1 MAISRCNS
9 CGTLTEHERDMVGMQ
24 VDCARCETTSP
35 IYDTVYFLSKLFD
48 QYFAQRNE
56 LKTLRA
62 ATPAATP
69 QITEVADSAFNIH
82 NSDLLSSE
90 TQHKPII
97 DWLRSKNITAT
108 INMDAVDTTGF
119 FDEAAVAIGNDFEL
133 LGEICE
139 RIRFAQLK
147 EYTSTLLHLDKKTA
161 EDAKALESFARK
173 LHEYSL
179 LARCIANKEDK
190 NIRLVL
196 QNAPSVRR
204 FFSGE
209 WLEWY
214 ALMVG
219 LRISQERKVEFSCA
233 RNLVLEL
240 QPGEKR
246 EMDVFFL
253 FNKNR
258 PLYIECKT
266 GEFRQDLDKYI
277 SLRKRLNIESK
288 YFILCIADIDMEQ
301 AKGLSAMHGMT
312 FVNAQNLGQHF
323 STLI

>member
-9 CGTLTEHERDMVGMQ
+9 CGTLTEHEREMVGTQMSC
-24 VDCARCETTSP
+24 VRCETSSP

-48 QYFAQRNE
+48 HYFSQRNE

-62 ATPAATP
+62 AAPAATP
-69 QITEVADSAFNIH
+69 QHTEVADTPFNIH

-90 TQHKPII
+90 AQHKPII
-97 DWLRSKNITAT
+97 DWLRSKSISAT

-119 FDEAAVAIGNDFEL
+119 FDEAAVAIGNDFDL

-161 EDAKALESFARK
+161 GDAKELESFARK
-173 LHEYSL
+173 LHDYSL
-179 LARCIANKEDK
+179 LGRCIVNREEKS
-190 NIRLVL
+190 IRLVL

-204 FFSGE
+204 FFCGE

-214 ALMVG
+214 ALMVC
-219 LRISQERKVEFSCA
+219 LRICQERKVEFSCA
-233 RNLVLEL
+233 RNLVIEL
-240 QPGEKR
+240 QPGERR

-253 FNKNR
+253 LNKTR

-312 FVNAQNLGQHF
+312 FVNVQNLGQHF
-323 STLI
+323 LTLI

>member
-9 CGTLTEHERDMVGMQ
+9 CGTLTEHEREMVGTQMS
-24 VDCARCETTSP
+24 CARCETSSP

-48 QYFAQRNE
+48 QYFTQRNE

-62 ATPAATP
+62 ATPTATP
-69 QITEVADSAFNIH
+69 QPAEVADSPFNIH

-90 TQHKPII
+90 AQHKPII
-97 DWLRSKNITAT
+97 DWLRTKSVTASVNI
-108 INMDAVDTTGF
+108 DAVNTTGF
-119 FDEAAVAIGNDFEL
+119 FDEAAVAIGNDFDL
-133 LGEICE
+133 LGEFCE
-139 RIRFAQLK
+139 RIRFAQQK
-147 EYTSTLLHLDKKTA
+147 EYTSTLIHLDKKTA

-173 LHEYSL
+173 LHDYSL
-179 LARCIANKEDK
+179 LARCIVNKEEK
-190 NIRLVL
+190 NIRLIL

-209 WLEWY
+209 WLEWH
-214 ALMVG
+214 ALMVC
-219 LRISQERKVEFSCA
+219 LRICQERKVEFSCA
-233 RNLVLEL
+233 RNLMLEF

-253 FNKNR
+253 INKNR

-312 FVNAQNLGQHF
+312 FVNSQSLGQHF

>member
-9 CGTLTEHERDMVGMQ
+9 CGTLTEHDREMVGTQ
-24 VDCARCETTSP
+24 TSCARCETTFP

-62 ATPAATP
+62 AIPAATP
-69 QITEVADSAFNIH
+69 QASEVEVGTFNIH

-90 TQHKPII
+90 AQHKPII
-97 DWLRSKNITAT
+97 DWLRSKNISAT
-108 INMDAVDTTGF
+108 VNMNAVDTTGF

-139 RIRFAQLK
+139 RIRFAQIK

-161 EDAKALESFARK
+161 EDAKELESFARK
-173 LHEYSL
+173 LYEYSL
-179 LARCIANKEDK
+179 LARCIVNKEEK

-196 QNAPSVRR
+196 QNAPAVRR

-209 WLEWY
+209 WLEWH
-214 ALMVG
+214 ALMVC
-219 LRISQERKVEFSCA
+219 LRICQERKVEFSCA
-233 RNLVLEL
+233 RNLAIEL

-253 FNKNR
+253 LNKTR

-277 SLRKRLNIESK
+277 SLRKRLNVESK

-301 AKGLSAMHGMT
+301 AKALSAMHGMT

-323 STLI
+323 STLV

>member
-9 CGTLTEHERDMVGMQ
+9 CGTLTEHEREMVGTQMSC
-24 VDCARCETTSP
+24 VRCETSSP

-48 QYFAQRNE
+48 HYFFQRNE

-62 ATPAATP
+62 AAPAATP
-69 QITEVADSAFNIH
+69 QHTEVADTPFNIH

-90 TQHKPII
+90 AQHKPII
-97 DWLRSKNITAT
+97 DWLRSKSISAT

-119 FDEAAVAIGNDFEL
+119 FDEAAVAIGNDFDL

-161 EDAKALESFARK
+161 GDAKELESFARK
-173 LHEYSL
+173 LHDYSL
-179 LARCIANKEDK
+179 LGRCIVNREEKS
-190 NIRLVL
+190 IRLVL

-214 ALMVG
+214 ALMVC
-219 LRISQERKVEFSCA
+219 LRICQERKVEFSCA
-233 RNLVLEL
+233 RNLVIEL
-240 QPGEKR
+240 QPGERR

-253 FNKNR
+253 LNKTR

-312 FVNAQNLGQHF
+312 FVNVQNLGQHF
-323 STLI
+323 LTLI

>member
-9 CGTLTEHERDMVGMQ
+9 CGTITEHEREMVGMQ
-24 VDCARCETTSP
+24 ASCARCETSSP
-35 IYDTVYFLSKLFD
+35 IYDAVYFLSKLFD
-48 QYFAQRNE
+48 QFFAQRNE

-62 ATPAATP
+62 AAPMTTP
-69 QITEVADSAFNIH
+69 QAVEPSDSSFDIH

-90 TQHKPII
+90 AQHKPII
-97 DWLRSKNITAT
+97 DWLRSKSITAT

-119 FDEAAVAIGNDFEL
+119 FDEAAVAIGNDYEL

-139 RIRFAQLK
+139 RIRFAQHK
-147 EYTSTLLHLDKKTA
+147 EYTSTLIHLDKKSV
-161 EDAKALESFARK
+161 EDVKELESFARK

-179 LARCIANKEDK
+179 LARCIVNKEDK

-204 FFSGE
+204 FFAGE

-214 ALMVG
+214 ALMVC
-219 LRISQERKVEFSCA
+219 LRISQERKIEFSCA
-233 RNLVLEL
+233 RNLILEL

-246 EMDVFFL
+246 EIDVFFL
-253 FNKNR
+253 LNKTR

-277 SLRKRLNIESK
+277 ALRKRLNIESK
-288 YFILCIADIDMEQ
+288 YFILCVADLDMEQ

-323 STLI
+323 STLV

>member
-9 CGTLTEHERDMVGMQ
+9 CGTLTEHEREMVGTQMS
-24 VDCARCETTSP
+24 CARCESSSP

-62 ATPAATP
+62 AAPATTL
-69 QITEVADSAFNIH
+69 QHSEVAESPFNIH

-90 TQHKPII
+90 AQHKPIV
-97 DWLRSKNITAT
+97 DWLRSKNISAT

-173 LHEYSL
+173 LHDYSL
-179 LARCIANKEDK
+179 LARCIVNREEKIFALSCKM
-190 NIRLVL
+190 RPVSG
-196 QNAPSVRR
+196 A
-204 FFSGE
+204 FFPENG
-209 WLEWY
+209 W
-214 ALMVG
+214 
-219 LRISQERKVEFSCA
+219 
-233 RNLVLEL
+233 N
-240 QPGEKR
+240 
-246 EMDVFFL
+246 
-253 FNKNR
+253 
-258 PLYIECKT
+258 
-266 GEFRQDLDKYI
+266 
-277 SLRKRLNIESK
+277 
-288 YFILCIADIDMEQ
+288 
-301 AKGLSAMHGMT
+301 GMR
-312 FVNAQNLGQHF
+312 
-323 STLI
+323 